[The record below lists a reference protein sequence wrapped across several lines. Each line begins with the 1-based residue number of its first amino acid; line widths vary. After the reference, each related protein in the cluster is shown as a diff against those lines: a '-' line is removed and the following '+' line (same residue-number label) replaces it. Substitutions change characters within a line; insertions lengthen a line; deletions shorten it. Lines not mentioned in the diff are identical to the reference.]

1 MQLYLN
7 KHLQLNLRS
16 VRLLHQAAVIGFQV
30 THERPQTK
38 SKDNLTHLTLNNF
51 GE

>member
-7 KHLQLNLRS
+7 KHLQLNSRS

-38 SKDNLTHLTLNNF
+38 SKDNLTNSTKENK
-51 GE
+51 